1 MEEVNN
7 VLDIA
12 KDDNLY
18 GEVITLADSTAD
30 GTFLIHHFLSFFL
43 GNNRPLCHVSLTQ
56 SFGHHKSVCQKLGI
70 NLTQKIESS
79 HLNFFDGLKVFGNRF
94 LDTQPEN
101 VDISN
106 SGSLQGFYKAI
117 KSKYKD
123 LQDKNGA
130 PPVVIVDS
138 LNVLLNIGYQV
149 NEISAFVQ
157 YLCHLIS
164 EPDCGAKGTLI
175 TFLSIGE
182 NGMDEEAS
190 LLWRSV
196 VHMSNMDVRVSGL
209 ESGYCK
215 DVHGKVKNLLSFLWQ
230 IFLNKPKTLLYI

>member
-1 MEEVNN
+1 M
-7 VLDIA
+7 
-12 KDDNLY
+12 
-18 GEVITLADSTAD
+18 S
-30 GTFLIHHFLSFFL
+30 LS
-43 GNNRPLCHVSLTQ
+43 Q
-56 SFGHHKSVCQKLGI
+56 SFGHHKSVCQKLGVS
-70 NLTQKIESS
+70 LTQKIESS

-106 SGSLQGFYKAI
+106 TTSLQGFYKAI
-117 KSKYKD
+117 KTNYED
-123 LQDKNGA
+123 LQDKNKA

-149 NEISAFVQ
+149 KEISAFVQ

-164 EPDCGAKGTLI
+164 GPGCDARGTLI

-182 NGMDEEAS
+182 NGLDEEAS

-196 VHMSNMDVRVSGL
+196 VHMSNMDVLVSGL

-215 DVHGKVKNLLSFLWQ
+215 DVHGKIEVKRKNLL
-230 IFLNKPKTLLYI
+230 NKNSQKTMQFKVNDKSVNFFASGMSRAVLG

>member
-1 MEEVNN
+1 MEDVNN

-43 GNNRPLCHVSLTQ
+43 GNNRPVCFVSLSQ
-56 SFGHHKSVCQKLGI
+56 SFGHHKSVCQKLGVS
-70 NLTQKIESS
+70 LTQKIESS

-106 SGSLQGFYKAI
+106 TTSLQGLYKAI
-117 KSKYKD
+117 KTNYED
-123 LQDKNGA
+123 LQDKNKA

-149 NEISAFVQ
+149 KEISAFVQ
-157 YLCHLIS
+157 YLCHLTS
-164 EPDCGAKGTLI
+164 GPGCNARGTLI

-182 NGMDEEAS
+182 NGLDEEAS

-196 VHMSNMDVRVSGL
+196 VHMSNMDVLVSGL

-215 DVHGKVKNLLSFLWQ
+215 DVHGKVTNLLSFLW
-230 IFLNKPKTLLYI
+230 